1 MDVTR
6 AGYPA
11 PRRAPRH
18 WDLWSLTARAV
29 CAIGLVGGVLV
40 WSVTGVVVASLSLVV
55 LCWWLLLIVGVKGRR
70 RGRLARRAGLG
81 IAGSAGLVGAG
92 GVAGIVLL
100 LLVVVSSPFV
110 RFVGRGSRG
119 TAFASEA
126 PDERRPTAPGRRV
139 GGLADVETRSAAGRL
154 AELRSRLP
162 RSDRL
167 VELDDS
173 ELCLAWRQS
182 FVSLTATRD
191 ASSVLELVELRGQYL
206 DELTRRHPT
215 EIARWLASGARAAGN
230 PMRFLA
236 S

>member
-1 MDVTR
+1 
-6 AGYPA
+6 
-11 PRRAPRH
+11 
-18 WDLWSLTARAV
+18 V
-29 CAIGLVGGVLV
+29 CAVGLVGGVLV
-40 WSVTGVVVASLSLVV
+40 WSVTGVVGTALSLVV

-81 IAGSAGLVGAG
+81 ITGSAGLVASG

-100 LLVVVSSPFV
+100 LLVVVSSPFGK
-110 RFVGRGSRG
+110 FLGRSSRG
-119 TAFASEA
+119 TAIESEI
-126 PDERRPTAPGRRV
+126 PDESRPLPPVRRPGGRTD
-139 GGLADVETRSAAGRL
+139 LETRSAAGRL

-162 RSDRL
+162 RSDRI

-191 ASSVLELVELRGQYL
+191 ARSVLELVELRGQYL